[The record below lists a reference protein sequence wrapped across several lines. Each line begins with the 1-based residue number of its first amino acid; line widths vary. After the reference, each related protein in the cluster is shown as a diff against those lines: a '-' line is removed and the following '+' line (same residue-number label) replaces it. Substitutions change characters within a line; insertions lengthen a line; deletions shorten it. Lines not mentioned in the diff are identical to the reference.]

1 MGKHLG
7 QYLVQSINFISLLS
21 VASLSSELELSAK
34 KSAGGAPRTSACFPK
49 KIPGRVAIALNV
61 FIPL

>member
-1 MGKHLG
+1 MGKLLG
-7 QYLVQSINFISLLS
+7 QYLAQSINFISLS

-34 KSAGGAPRTSACFPK
+34 KSAGGAPQTSACFPK
-49 KIPGRVAIALNV
+49 NIPGRAAVVLNV